1 MARTT
6 QSKILAI
13 SSNPETIMLLLIVGE
28 LWDPEVVLG
37 PIHPQETGQN
47 CPHYGIGH
55 QNFPEFVRTWYLTSV
70 QTKVVP
76 IVYHT

>member
-28 LWDPEVVLG
+28 LWDPEVQQVG
-37 PIHPQETGQN
+37 VGVGGRDGEDSG
-47 CPHYGIGH
+47 
-55 QNFPEFVRTWYLTSV
+55 
-70 QTKVVP
+70 
-76 IVYHT
+76 